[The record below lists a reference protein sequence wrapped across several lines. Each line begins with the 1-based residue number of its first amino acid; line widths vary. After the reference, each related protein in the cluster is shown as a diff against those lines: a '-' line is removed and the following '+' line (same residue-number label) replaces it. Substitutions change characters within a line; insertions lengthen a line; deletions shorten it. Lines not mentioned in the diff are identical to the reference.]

1 MTGRAAILVYTYLSV
16 MTTGR
21 GKPRPK
27 STALELLV
35 PVELL
40 AFRHPRGESLGY
52 VGGTRF
58 IEGCCVVEVLSQ
70 VVLAV
75 GVSEHTLQ
83 CKVSCSA
90 RQEVGPLLHV
100 KHELVKSLC
109 GCTF

>member
-1 MTGRAAILVYTYLSV
+1 

-21 GKPRPK
+21 GKSRPK

-35 PVELL
+35 PVERL
-40 AFRHPRGESLGY
+40 AFRHPRGESTGD

-58 IEGCCVVEVLSQ
+58 IEGCCIEEVLSQ

-75 GVSEHTLQ
+75 RVSEHTLQ
-83 CKVSCSA
+83 CEVSCSA

-100 KHELVKSLC
+100 KHELVKSHC
-109 GCTF
+109 GCTILKELAL